1 MVKTINVNITDN
13 SVSNRKT
20 KTKTKTKTT
29 TKTTTKKPRKT
40 RKDKGI
46 PRGKRTQQP
55 IYVAP
60 TQRGTYA
67 YNAPIALDPPF
78 VEQSKIQLQNLT
90 QKVNEAVPQTD
101 AINARILGVESKT
114 QEAQE
119 TSFQFASLVSQLGKT
134 FPLMVKEEVEKIV
147 PIRRGRR
154 TRKPLKEVIDD
165 DSSGLSEVDIN
176 IQEPPIVEV
185 RAKSNTSVQYYS
197 DEELPN
203 LDEAPPPPVLRRS
216 SSVKERIEEIERKI
230 KPLDLPQPLEAE
242 PIQQKERVPTP
253 PSLSEA
259 NETIQMMKE
268 LLKPPSPKEPTPP
281 PSPKEPTPPPSPKE
295 PLVRPP
301 PPPEEVKPMVIAEP
315 PKPNLFQE
323 IDTLLSKSPTPRNPP
338 TPPPPQS
345 ESESGNESDRSISS
359 ISSVEDYTTIR
370 REVRQLNISD
380 EDKQTQIEGRAYSY
394 KIPIP
399 SDTKWLKDNIERL
412 TKQKQKANEYLQ
424 TYIDKKKSDP
434 SQFDKT
440 DLARHNDLKLKKNKA
455 AYRSDQLK
463 EKLKFVEKEAK
474 KAAKAA
480 KEKKKADKSKA
491 AAEE

>member
-134 FPLMVKEEVEKIV
+134 FPLMVREEVEKIV

>member
-29 TKTTTKKPRKT
+29 TKKPRKT

-55 IYVAP
+55 IYEAA

-134 FPLMVKEEVEKIV
+134 FPLMVREEVEKIV

-165 DSSGLSEVDIN
+165 YSSGFSEVDIN

-281 PSPKEPTPPPSPKE
+281 PSPKEP
-295 PLVRPP
+295 LVRPP
-301 PPPEEVKPMVIAEP
+301 PPPEEVKPMVVAEP

-323 IDTLLSKSPTPRNPP
+323 IDTLLSKTPTPRNPP

-399 SDTKWLKDNIERL
+399 SDTKWLNDNIERL

>member
-20 KTKTKTKTT
+20 KTKTK

-134 FPLMVKEEVEKIV
+134 FPLMVREEVEKIV

-197 DEELPN
+197 DDELPN
-203 LDEAPPPPVLRRS
+203 LDEAPAPPLLRRS
-216 SSVKERIEEIERKI
+216 SSVKERIEEIERKL

-242 PIQQKERVPTP
+242 PIQPKERVPTP
-253 PSLSEA
+253 PSLTEA
-259 NETIQMMKE
+259 NET
-268 LLKPPSPKEPTPP
+268 LKPPTPKEPTPQPSPKEPTPQ
-281 PSPKEPTPPPSPKE
+281 PSPKE

-301 PPPEEVKPMVIAEP
+301 PPPEEVKPMVVAEP

-323 IDTLLSKSPTPRNPP
+323 IDTLLSKTPTPRNPP

-345 ESESGNESDRSISS
+345 ESEESEESEENEESESERSITS
-359 ISSVEDYTTIR
+359 ISSVEDY
-370 REVRQLNISD
+370 
-380 EDKQTQIEGRAYSY
+380 DK
-394 KIPIP
+394 
-399 SDTKWLKDNIERL
+399 L
-412 TKQKQKANEYLQ
+412 
-424 TYIDKKKSDP
+424 KKKSRKLTGITEEKRVETFKEWVYSVKEIEKLPSDIKWLNDKIKRLTEQQKKAEVLVTDYRSKRDADP
-434 SQFDKT
+434 SQFTKMDEVLFESEKM
-440 DLARHNDLKLKKNKA
+440 KKNKA
-455 AYRSDQLK
+455 IYQK
-463 EKLKFVEKEAK
+463 KQFVERLKQAK
-474 KAAKAA
+474 TKKT
-480 KEKKKADKSKA
+480 KKKAVNPKA

>member
-29 TKTTTKKPRKT
+29 TKKPRKT

-55 IYVAP
+55 IYEAA

-119 TSFQFASLVSQLGKT
+119 TSYQFANLVSQLGKT

-165 DSSGLSEVDIN
+165 YSSGFSEVDIN

-253 PSLSEA
+253 PSLTEA

-268 LLKPPSPKEPTPP
+268 LLKP